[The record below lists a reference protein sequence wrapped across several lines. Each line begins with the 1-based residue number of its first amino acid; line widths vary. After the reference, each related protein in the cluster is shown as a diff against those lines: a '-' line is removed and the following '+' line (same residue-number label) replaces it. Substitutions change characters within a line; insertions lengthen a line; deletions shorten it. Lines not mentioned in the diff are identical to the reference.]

1 MTRNLCNLCEKLV
14 LSKLKGTIILLMMR
28 KILVIIVALFFL
40 IGCGNQSE
48 KALPSVLLTESQ
60 MVDVM
65 ADVQIMESVISY
77 KRSVNGKT
85 AYLRTRGFDTIFAHY
100 GITDSIFKENY
111 DYYLEDPSV
120 MERIMDSVVARL
132 NVMRTYNDTITADND

>member
-1 MTRNLCNLCEKLV
+1 M
-14 LSKLKGTIILLMMR
+14 MMR
-28 KILVIIVALFFL
+28 KILVITATLFFL
-40 IGCGNQSE
+40 AGCGNRPE
-48 KALPSVLLTESQ
+48 KALPSVLLSESQ

-65 ADVQIMESVISY
+65 ADVQIMESAISY

-85 AYLRTRGFDTIFAHY
+85 AYLKTRGFDTIFAHY
-100 GITDSIFKENY
+100 GITDSVFKENY

-132 NVMRTYNDTITADND
+132 NVMRTYSDTIAVDND

>member
-1 MTRNLCNLCEKLV
+1 M
-14 LSKLKGTIILLMMR
+14 MMR
-28 KILVIIVALFFL
+28 KILVITATLFFL
-40 IGCGNQSE
+40 AGCGNRSE
-48 KALPSVLLTESQ
+48 KALPSVLLSESQ

-65 ADVQIMESVISY
+65 ADVQIMESTISY

-85 AYLRTRGFDTIFAHY
+85 AYLKTRGFDTIFAHY
-100 GITDSIFKENY
+100 GITDSVFKENY

-132 NVMRTYNDTITADND
+132 NVMRTYSDTIAVDND